1 MLKEAR
7 DRIEPIVLRYCIT
20 IGSGSI
26 AYLRAIALAIAQAAE
41 SKAASRL
48 GVLRCLRTLDRLALP
63 KSTPRLVASP
73 SALFVLTEPN
83 ADKTC
88 WRLALQ

>member
-7 DRIEPIVLRYCIT
+7 DRIEPIVIRYCIT

-26 AYLRAIALAIAQAAE
+26 TYFIATAEAMAHAAD

-48 GVLRCLRTLDRLALP
+48 GVLRCLSTFARLAEP
-63 KSTPRLVASP
+63 KSTPALVASP
-73 SALFVLTEPN
+73 SADLVRTEPK
-83 ADKTC
+83 ADRT
-88 WRLALQ
+88 WLRFAVQ